1 MDDRRRLAL
10 GPKVTCRYRDARM
23 ASTSFAPFRHRAFM
37 LVWIGALVSNI
48 GTWMETTALSYYVA
62 DTSKASWSG
71 IVAAAGFLP
80 TALLSPFAGAW
91 ADRFN
96 RRTIMICTNSV
107 AVVIA
112 GSVALLVANHH
123 ATPALLALF
132 SLAGG
137 CANAI
142 GFPAF
147 QATLPDLVP
156 PGDLVAAIGLSS
168 TQWNL
173 GRILGPTAAGVAIWI
188 GGVPAALWCNAASFL
203 AVIVAISFA
212 HIPRSPRT
220 KRPILQAVSDGIQ
233 FARGNEAVRSMVPI
247 MIAVTFITAPFIGFI
262 AQMAT
267 KVFHSRQGGTSLLV
281 TAQGVG
287 AVIAGASMGAL
298 NERFG
303 LRKTMIG
310 STCLLA
316 PALVLYGL
324 APNIVVAAIA
334 LSLTGGAYMGS
345 LSSFSSVTQQSAPS
359 ELRGRAM
366 AVNNFILGSAYPL
379 GLFIQGPLAD
389 SSSLKTVTV
398 GSGLVFAAVL
408 LMGRAVSPRHT
419 DPIGVA
425 LG

>member
-1 MDDRRRLAL
+1 
-10 GPKVTCRYRDARM
+10 M
-23 ASTSFAPFRHRAFM
+23 ASTSFAPFRNRAFL

-96 RRTIMICTNSV
+96 RRTIMICTNS
-107 AVVIA
+107 ASVVIA
-112 GSVALLVANHH
+112 AAVALLVASDH

-137 CANAI
+137 CTNAI

-156 PGDLVAAIGLSS
+156 AKDLAAAIGLSS

-173 GRILGPTAAGVAIWI
+173 GRIVGPSLAGLAIWL
-188 GGVPAALWCNAASFL
+188 GGVPAALWSNAVSFVGVII
-203 AVIVAISFA
+203 AVSIAR
-212 HIPRSPRT
+212 IPRSPRT
-220 KRPILQAVSDGIQ
+220 KRPIVQAIRDGVA
-233 FARGNEAVRSMVPI
+233 FATGNQAVRSMLPLMV
-247 MIAVTFITAPFIGFI
+247 AVTLITAPFIGFI

-267 KVFHSRQGGTSLLV
+267 KVFNTEQGGTSLLV

-287 AVIAGASMGAL
+287 AVIAGAAMGAL
-298 NERFG
+298 TTRFG
-303 LRKTMIG
+303 LRRTMVG
-310 STCLLA
+310 AVSLLA
-316 PALVLYGL
+316 PALIVYGS

-334 LSLTGGAYMGS
+334 LAVTGGAYMAA
-345 LSSFSSVTQQSAPS
+345 LSSFSTVTQRTAPA

-366 AVNNFILGSAYPL
+366 AVNNFVLGSAYPL

-389 SSSLKTVTV
+389 HSSLRTVTV
-398 GSGLVFAAVL
+398 GSGIVFTLVVL
-408 LMGRAVSPRHT
+408 VGRLASKRRT
-419 DPIGVA
+419 TPIALA

>member
-1 MDDRRRLAL
+1 
-10 GPKVTCRYRDARM
+10 M
-23 ASTSFAPFRHRAFM
+23 ASTSFAPFRYRSFL
-37 LVWIGALVSNI
+37 LVWMGALVSNI

-91 ADRFN
+91 ADRFH

-107 AVVIA
+107 SAIIA
-112 GSVALLVANHH
+112 GSVALLVAHGS
-123 ATPALLALF
+123 ATPGLLALF

-142 GFPAF
+142 GFPSF

-156 PGDLVAAIGLSS
+156 PDDLVAAIGLSS

-173 GRILGPTAAGVAIWI
+173 GRIIGPAAAGVAIWV

-212 HIPRSPRT
+212 RIPRSPRT
-220 KRPILQAVSDGIQ
+220 KRPIIAAIRDGIR
-233 FARGNEAVRSMVPI
+233 FAKNNEAVRSMVPL

-267 KVFHSRQGGTSLLV
+267 KVFHTKQGGTSLLV

-298 NERFG
+298 NKRFG
-303 LRKTMIG
+303 LRRTMVG

-316 PALVLYGL
+316 PALVAYGL
-324 APNIVVAAIA
+324 SPNIAFAALA
-334 LSLTGGAYMGS
+334 LAVTGGAYMAS
-345 LSSFSSVTQQSAPS
+345 LSSFSTITQQSAPS

-389 SSSLKTVTV
+389 NTSLRAVTV
-398 GSGLVFAAVL
+398 GSGVVFGGVMVVGR
-408 LMGRAVSPRHT
+408 LMKPRRT
-419 DPIGVA
+419 EPIHLA